1 MDSIFFILSKVVWAF
16 LSPSNLIIFLF
27 AFGTLLVLLNRA
39 RLAKIILLPTSIIA
53 LAMVAYPFSHFLMAP
68 LESRFAQPE
77 NLPAEIDGII
87 VLGGGEDL
95 QTSLSWGRPELGLGG
110 DRYMG
115 AKELATHYPNAP
127 VIFTGGSGSVQLQ
140 ESAGEGSVARS
151 LLIRLG
157 IPENRL
163 IIESQSRNTYEN
175 FKLVKPMLPKPNGT
189 YLLVTSAFHM
199 PRSVGIARKQGV
211 NVMAYPVDYRTSLPE
226 MRNLDFNYYDHLDAL
241 EPAWKEWIGLSVYYL
256 TNKTSDWFPAPVTT
270 QQNLKDTQP

>member
-1 MDSIFFILSKVVWAF
+1 MDSIFFVISKIAWAL

-27 AFGTLLVLLNRA
+27 SFGSLLVLFNRV
-39 RLAKIILLPTSIIA
+39 RLAKIILLPTCVIA
-53 LAMVAYPFSHFLMAP
+53 LALMAYPFSHLLMTP

-77 NLPAEIDGII
+77 ILPAKIDGII

-110 DRYMG
+110 DRYIG

-140 ESAGEGSVARS
+140 ESAGEGSLAHS
-151 LLIRLG
+151 LLTRLG
-157 IPENRL
+157 IAENRL

-199 PRSVGIARKQGV
+199 PRAVGIARKQGV
-211 NVMAYPVDYRTSLPE
+211 NVIAYPVDYRTSLPE
-226 MRNLDFNYYDHLDAL
+226 LRNVDFNYYDHLDAL
-241 EPAWKEWIGLSVYYL
+241 EPAWKEWIGLSVYYF
-256 TNKTSDWFPAPVTT
+256 THKTSDWFPAPLNVKP
-270 QQNLKDTQP
+270 LRADAPK